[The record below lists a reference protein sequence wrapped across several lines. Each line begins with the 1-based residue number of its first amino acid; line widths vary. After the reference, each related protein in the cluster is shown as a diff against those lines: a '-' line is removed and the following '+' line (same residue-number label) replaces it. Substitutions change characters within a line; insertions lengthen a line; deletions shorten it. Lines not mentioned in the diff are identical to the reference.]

1 MIRDPQIKSEIVK
14 EWDGVRKLQQS
25 FLTAHLLPGFGIINE
40 VIPDEF
46 HNLPFVLA
54 FAVLDEVLTQLRDQ
68 GHFKCKSSLLGP
80 KMRASRRRL
89 PWQNYDLVNSG
100 RKARN
105 RLAHDARLLAK
116 ADCFK
121 YIDAMEIELR
131 AWGII

>member
-14 EWDGVRKLQQS
+14 EWNGVRKLQQS
-25 FLTAHLLPGFGIINE
+25 FITKHLLPGYGIINE
-40 VIPDEF
+40 FIPDEF

-68 GHFKCKSSLLGP
+68 GDFKCKSSFLGP
-80 KMRASRRRL
+80 KMEASQSHL

-100 RKARN
+100 KKARN
-105 RLAHDARLLAK
+105 RLAHDATLLAK
-116 ADCFK
+116 ADCIK
-121 YIDAMEIELR
+121 YIDTIEIELR